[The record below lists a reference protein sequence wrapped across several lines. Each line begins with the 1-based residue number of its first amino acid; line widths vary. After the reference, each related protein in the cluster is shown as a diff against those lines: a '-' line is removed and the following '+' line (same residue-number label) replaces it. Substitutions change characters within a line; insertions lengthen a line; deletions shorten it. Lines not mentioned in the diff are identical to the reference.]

1 MSQEH
6 LSFNLAGTSGLAAKQ
21 QSGGIDD
28 AQKHL
33 LLEIAGL
40 KELPAGAFNIR
51 ANGATAPRQS
61 SEHVKIVG

>member
-6 LSFNLAGTSGLAAKQ
+6 LSFHVTGVSGLAAKQ
-21 QSGGIDD
+21 QSAGIDD

-40 KELPAGAFNIR
+40 KQLP
-51 ANGATAPRQS
+51 TARLIFAPTGLPPSGKALRM
-61 SEHVKIVG
+61 